1 MVVAV
6 GREIEAMGV
15 LPVLLQ
21 NLLVL
26 WDSWAFAFEPITC
39 VGLSI
44 AIQPLCQAWYQAGIS
59 VLK

>member
-21 NLLVL
+21 KNQLGN
-26 WDSWAFAFEPITC
+26 IT
-39 VGLSI
+39 V
-44 AIQPLCQAWYQAGIS
+44 
-59 VLK
+59 